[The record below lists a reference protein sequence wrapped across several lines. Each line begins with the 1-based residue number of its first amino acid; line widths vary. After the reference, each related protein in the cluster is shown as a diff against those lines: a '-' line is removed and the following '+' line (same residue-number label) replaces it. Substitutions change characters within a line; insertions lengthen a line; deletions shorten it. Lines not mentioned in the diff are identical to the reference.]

1 MNSRFSSVFS
11 TALFAVTGALSLR
24 AQHAGESASSA
35 NAAMQMDTV
44 VVTASLL
51 GRTLAEQAQPVNV
64 LSNQEL
70 RLRLQ
75 PTLGDTLS
83 QQAGISSSYFGPVA
97 SRPVIRGLSDDRVQI
112 LSNGNTNV
120 DLSNVSPDHA
130 VAIDPLTIDRVEV
143 VRGPASLLYGPN
155 SIGGVVNVIDSRIA
169 EKPLEANALGTKIR
183 GAFDG
188 RYNSVDRGGS
198 GSGMIKLGLGPVVIH
213 LDGFR
218 RNSSNLRIPKETH
231 SAWGKANSE
240 TESVSGVLPNSASQ
254 SDGAAAGAS
263 LVWDDGFFGLSY
275 SGFNSNYGAV
285 AERDV
290 TIDLRQRR
298 WDVRGAFLRPME
310 GIKAVNYKFSATDY
324 RHTELESEGFQTF
337 KNRGYNGRL
346 EVVHDRFGLL
356 EGAVGYQLQISNFDP
371 VSSDIDHLLLPPSRT
386 WTHSAFVFE
395 EIAVNSMR
403 YQFGAR
409 WDNTSIQSPGLDE
422 KFGSASRRFNSVSLS
437 AGAVYDFNK
446 DYAVALNTGWTQ
458 RPPTST
464 ELFANGAHHA
474 TGSYEIGNSA
484 LGMERAIT
492 LDLTLRK
499 KTGRITGSVGVFYN
513 RFSRFIALSPTGARQ
528 DVDGEELPV
537 YQFRGTQADLY
548 GAEAEVVFHLIEPR
562 LREAPSSNAAR
573 AVGAS
578 TPEQE
583 VIQGL
588 HFDVRADYVRSRDR
602 QTDRALPR
610 MTPLRVQA
618 ALVHDW
624 NGLHSRIETQYVA
637 RQNST
642 AENESRT
649 ASYMLFNAMMSYR
662 LSAGPS
668 NWDVYVRGT
677 NLTNREARMHT
688 SFLKDVAPLPGRGV
702 LMGMR
707 MDF

>member
-1 MNSRFSSVFS
+1 MTPRFSRVVPAS
-11 TALFAVTGALSLR
+11 LFAITGLLSLR

-35 NAAMQMDTV
+35 NTAMQMDTV

-83 QQAGISSSYFGPVA
+83 QQAGISSSYFGPVS

-155 SIGGVVNVIDSRIA
+155 SIGGVVNVIDSRIS
-169 EKPLEANALGTKIR
+169 EKPLEANALGTKMR

-198 GSGMIKLGLGPVVIH
+198 GSGMIKLGVGPVVFH

-231 SAWGKANSE
+231 SAWGKANRE
-240 TESVSGVLPNSASQ
+240 TESVSGVLPNSASR

-263 LVWDDGFFGLSY
+263 LVWEDGFLGLSY
-275 SGFNSNYGAV
+275 SGFNSAYGAV
-285 AERDV
+285 AEREV
-290 TIDLRQRR
+290 MIDLRQRR
-298 WDVRGAFLRPME
+298 WDVRGAFLNPLA

-337 KNRGYNGRL
+337 KNRGFGGRL
-346 EVVHDRFGLL
+346 EVVHDKVGVF

-371 VSSDIDHLLLPPSRT
+371 VSSDLDHLLLPPSRT

-395 EIAVNSMR
+395 EITVEAMR

-409 WDNTSIQSPGLDE
+409 WDHNSVQSPGLED
-422 KFGSASRRFNSVSLS
+422 KFSGAARRFNSFSLS
-437 AGAVYDFNK
+437 AGAVYDVNK

-474 TGSYEIGNSA
+474 TGAYEVGNAA

-513 RFSRFIALSPTGARQ
+513 RFSRFIALSATGERK
-528 DVDGEELPV
+528 DVDGEELPE
-537 YQFRGTQADLY
+537 YQFRGTRADLY

-562 LREAPSSNAAR
+562 LREVSSAKVVR
-573 AVGAS
+573 TVGVS
-578 TPEQE
+578 TPEPE

-602 QTDRALPR
+602 QTDRSLPR
-610 MTPLRVQA
+610 MTPFRVQA

-624 NGLHSRIETQYVA
+624 SNLHSRIETQYVA
-637 RQNST
+637 RQNQT

-649 ASYMLFNAMMSYR
+649 ASYLLFNAMMSYR

-668 NWDVYVRGT
+668 HWDVYVRGT

-702 LMGMR
+702 LLGMR
-707 MDF
+707 LDF